1 MYLFRKMTKLISK
14 SIEFEQIQEDGVRG
28 KMFEMRV

>member
-14 SIEFEQIQEDGVRG
+14 SIEFEQIQEDGVRV
-28 KMFEMRV
+28 KMFEMRI